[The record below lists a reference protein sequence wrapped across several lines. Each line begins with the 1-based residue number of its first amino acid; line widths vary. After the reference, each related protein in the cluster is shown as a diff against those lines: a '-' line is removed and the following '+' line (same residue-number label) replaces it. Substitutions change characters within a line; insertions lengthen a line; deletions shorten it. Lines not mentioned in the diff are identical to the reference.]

1 LQDEINVVVDDTDW
15 GYRIGEIEIILTD
28 PAQVTQAIE
37 KIEDLAKK
45 LGTFDPSVDLVL
57 LPFLS
62 CMYLVVLFT
71 CRFTLFCNDYYS
83 SGFRARI

>member
-1 LQDEINVVVDDTDW
+1 MTIVILQDEINVVVDDTDW

-28 PAQVTQAIE
+28 PTQVTQAIE

-62 CMYLVVLFT
+62 CFGHVLSSAFYLLIYFI
-71 CRFTLFCNDYYS
+71 F
-83 SGFRARI
+83 